1 MEIENHIFKN
11 IKFLNSPNY
20 NERPYNSKIS
30 LIVLHAISL
39 PPNVYGKNYVEDFF
53 MNKLKA
59 SDHDYFYQI
68 KDLKVSSHLYIKRNG
83 KMIQFVPLNKRA
95 WHAGESSYEGIKDC
109 NDYSIGIEL
118 EGSDSDYFSDEQYK
132 TLIKTTKSI
141 IKNYSEIDKDKIV
154 GHSDIAPGRKTDP
167 GNKFEWNRYFNAL

>member
-53 MNKLKA
+53 MNELNA
-59 SDHDYFYQI
+59 SDHDYFYEI
-68 KDLKVSSHLYIKRNG
+68 KDFICIYR
-83 KMIQFVPLNKRA
+83 
-95 WHAGESSYEGIKDC
+95 GI
-109 NDYSIGIEL
+109 
-118 EGSDSDYFSDEQYK
+118 
-132 TLIKTTKSI
+132 
-141 IKNYSEIDKDKIV
+141 
-154 GHSDIAPGRKTDP
+154 A
-167 GNKFEWNRYFNAL
+167 